1 MSDTCPVTCGVT
13 HITDVPLSSSW
24 PITTGVMFL
33 NDALLTEL
41 ELYQSIAGNAY
52 DVNTAFAIV
61 ADYSAFMWV
70 GCRNESIS

>member
-1 MSDTCPVTCGVT
+1 
-13 HITDVPLSSSW
+13 
-24 PITTGVMFL
+24 MFL